1 MSAEKVVAVDSAF
14 IQATEHRPKTTIIAE
29 SKCIPL
35 IDLSSTNPNLVT
47 QISHACKNWGFFQ
60 VINHGVPMECRRNME
75 SVAKKFFA
83 LSEEEKGKVK
93 RDINNPL
100 GYYDAEHT
108 KNVRDWKQVFDLA
121 VENPAVFPAS
131 PEPDDQEI
139 VEYFNQWPENL
150 PEFRESCEGYA
161 EKVKTLGFK
170 LVELISLSSGLPEN
184 RLTGFFKEGHASFIR
199 INHYPPCP
207 SPDVALGVGR
217 HKDSGGITILAQDDV
232 GGLEVKR
239 KTDGAW
245 IRVQPIPD
253 AFIVNLG
260 DIMQA
265 WTNEIYQSVE
275 HRAVVNSEKE
285 RLSIAFFFN
294 PAHHVNVEPLSELID
309 HQNPPKYRPYNYGK
323 FYATRKVSNFKKLD
337 VENIQLTHFKLS
349 Q

>member
-1 MSAEKVVAVDSAF
+1 MAAKKVVAVDSAF
-14 IQATEHRPKTTIIAE
+14 IQATEHRPKTVIIVE

-47 QISHACKNWGFFQ
+47 QISQACKNWGFFQ

-75 SVAKKFFA
+75 SVVKKFFA

-100 GYYDAEHT
+100 GYYNAEHT
-108 KNVRDWKQVFDLA
+108 KNVRDWKPVFDLA
-121 VENPAVFPAS
+121 MENPAVFLAS
-131 PEPDDQEI
+131 HELDDQEI
-139 VEYFNQWPENL
+139 VEYFNQWSENL
-150 PEFRESCEGYA
+150 PEFREACEGYA
-161 EKVKTLGFK
+161 EKVKIRGFK
-170 LVELISLSSGLPEN
+170 LVELISLSLGLPEN

-207 SPDVALGVGR
+207 SPDLAL
-217 HKDSGGITILAQDDV
+217 SDDV

-245 IRVQPIPD
+245 IRVQHIPD

-260 DIMQA
+260 DIIQVFHLVFHVWLGLMR
-265 WTNEIYQSVE
+265 NISVE
-275 HRAVVNSEKE
+275 HRAVVNSEKG

-323 FYATRKVSNFKKLD
+323 FFATRKVRNFKKLD

>member
-1 MSAEKVVAVDSAF
+1 MAAETVVAVDSAF

-29 SKCIPL
+29 SKCIPP

-108 KNVRDWKQVFDLA
+108 KNVRDWKQLFDLA

-131 PEPDDQEI
+131 HEPDDQEI
-139 VEYFNQWPENL
+139 VEYFNQWPKNL
-150 PEFRESCEGYA
+150 PEFREACERYA
-161 EKVKTLGFK
+161 ENVKTLGFK
-170 LVELISLSSGLPEN
+170 LVELISLSLGLPEN

-199 INHYPPCP
+199 INHYPPCS
-207 SPDVALGVGR
+207 SPDLVLSVGR
-217 HKDSGGITILAQDDV
+217 HKDFGRITILAQDDV

-239 KTDGAW
+239 KTDE
-245 IRVQPIPD
+245 RCFV
-253 AFIVNLG
+253 
-260 DIMQA
+260 QA
-265 WTNEIYQSVE
+265 WTNEKYQSVE
-275 HRAVVNSEKE
+275 HRVVVNSDKE
-285 RLSIAFFFN
+285 RLSIGFFFN
-294 PAHHVNVEPLSELID
+294 PAHHVNVEPLSEFID
-309 HQNPPKYRPYNYGK
+309 HLNPPKYRPYNYGK
-323 FYATRKVSNFKKLD
+323 FFAARKVSNFKKLD
-337 VENIQLTHFKLS
+337 VESIQVTHFKLS

>member
-1 MSAEKVVAVDSAF
+1 
-14 IQATEHRPKTTIIAE
+14 
-29 SKCIPL
+29 
-35 IDLSSTNPNLVT
+35 
-47 QISHACKNWGFFQ
+47 
-60 VINHGVPMECRRNME
+60 MECRGNME

-108 KNVRDWKQVFDLA
+108 KNVRDWKQLFDLA

-131 PEPDDQEI
+131 HEPDDQEI
-139 VEYFNQWPENL
+139 VEYFNHLPENL
-150 PEFRESCEGYA
+150 PEFREACERYA
-161 EKVKTLGFK
+161 ENVKTLGFK
-170 LVELISLSSGLPEN
+170 LVELISLSLGLPEN

-199 INHYPPCP
+199 INHYPPWP
-207 SPDVALGVGR
+207 SPDLVLGVGQ

-260 DIMQA
+260 DVMQA
-265 WTNEIYQSVE
+265 WTNEKYQCVE
-275 HRAVVNSEKE
+275 HRVVVNSDKE
-285 RLSIAFFFN
+285 RLSIGFFFN
-294 PAHHVNVEPLSELID
+294 PAHHVNVESLSEFID
-309 HQNPPKYRPYNYGK
+309 HLNPPKYRPYNYGK
-323 FYATRKVSNFKKLD
+323 FFAARKVSNFKKLD
-337 VENIQLTHFKLS
+337 VENIQLTHF
-349 Q
+349 

>member
-1 MSAEKVVAVDSAF
+1 
-14 IQATEHRPKTTIIAE
+14 
-29 SKCIPL
+29 
-35 IDLSSTNPNLVT
+35 
-47 QISHACKNWGFFQ
+47 
-60 VINHGVPMECRRNME
+60 ME

-131 PEPDDQEI
+131 HEPDDQEI

-150 PEFRESCEGYA
+150 PEFRSKETFIDDQTIQDESTSKRRGKGFGEEPNRNRKKKNKTKPSPEACEGYA

-170 LVELISLSSGLPEN
+170 LMELISLSLGLPEN

-309 HQNPPKYRPYNYGK
+309 DQNPPKYRPYNYGK